1 MWREFTQFIN
11 RGNVMDLAVGVIIGA
26 AFGKIVSS
34 VVDDLISPV
43 LGKITGGID
52 LSKMTL
58 PLGSKMQG
66 DKVVEVAIKYG
77 SFAQSVINFLIVAF
91 VIFLLIKGY
100 NRFRKA
106 PAKDEPAPLPTPT
119 ESLLAEIRE
128 QLLPLARTKGLTL
141 SLAPGD
147 SAVRINADRGR
158 VVQILYNLL
167 SNALK
172 FTPAGGTVTV
182 SWTAGPA
189 DVAIAVQVVDD

>member
-1 MWREFTQFIN
+1 MWREFKLFLN

-58 PLGSKMQG
+58 PLGAKMEG

-91 VIFLLIKGY
+91 VIFLLVKGY

-106 PAKDEPAPLPTPT
+106 AAKEEPGSPPTPT
-119 ESLLAEIRE
+119 ESLLAEIRD
-128 QLLPLARTKGLTL
+128 LLKTRA
-141 SLAPGD
+141 
-147 SAVRINADRGR
+147 
-158 VVQILYNLL
+158 
-167 SNALK
+167 
-172 FTPAGGTVTV
+172 
-182 SWTAGPA
+182 
-189 DVAIAVQVVDD
+189 